1 MSVDNVKKFYQAIA
15 ADENLRQELSELSR
29 QHTQPG
35 LSEAEVMKAAE
46 SVVLPVAARLGLSFT
61 LADLAQYAKEQ
72 GGELSDRDLSD
83 DELAA
88 VTGGDTAGFCV
99 LGGYGAGTNP
109 CICVLGG
116 HGANGIT
123 NGTCVVMGFF
133 TNFAAEF

>member
-46 SVVLPVAARLGLSFT
+46 SMVLPVAARLGMAFT

-72 GGELSDRDLSD
+72 GGELSNRDLLD
-83 DELAA
+83 NELAA
-88 VTGGDTAGFCV
+88 VV
-99 LGGYGAGTNP
+99 GGYHSTCTFVGTSGGENP
-109 CICVLGG
+109 CVCVLGG
-116 HGANGIT
+116 HGANKT
-123 NGTCVVMGFF
+123 ENGWCAIFG
-133 TNFAAEF
+133 EFR

>member
-88 VTGGDTAGFCV
+88 VVGGYKSTCTFVGISSGENPCVCV
-99 LGGYGAGTNP
+99 LGGYGANTTEDGW
-109 CICVLGG
+109 CAVYG
-116 HGANGIT
+116 
-123 NGTCVVMGFF
+123 
-133 TNFAAEF
+133 EFR